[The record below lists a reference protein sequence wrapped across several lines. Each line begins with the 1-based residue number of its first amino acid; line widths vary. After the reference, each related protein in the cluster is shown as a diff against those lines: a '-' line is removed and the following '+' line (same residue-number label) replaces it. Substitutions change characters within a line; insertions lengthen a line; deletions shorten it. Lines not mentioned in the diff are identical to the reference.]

1 MENNR
6 PQTVFISKGTP
17 EDNAFAAWLGPRL
30 EARGYSA
37 FADVLNLKGGDRW
50 RNVLTNTLRDNSIKM
65 LLCCSDTTLSKT
77 GVLEEIEIAN
87 FVSKKIK
94 DDNFIIPLRLKPYQP
109 VFGITGLQYVDFSH
123 SWAAGLKELLNLLE
137 DYGVPKSSSKLIDP
151 RWSAALSEGQIEKIV
166 SPEPLTSNWLRIEEL
181 PDEIF
186 LIGPKGYANI
196 EHVQKQMKSLPFPK
210 VNFERG
216 FITFASPKEMNDL
229 IGRDN
234 YLIKLGVART
244 TDFLEDG
251 SDELGVKHWESKKII
266 SNLLRQAWEL
276 CCREAGLSSYKFST
290 DLAFHANDETI
301 GVRKRVKWGRQG
313 QKRSSVLRNI
323 TKRGLWEYGF
333 SAKPSM
339 FPFPQFRL
347 KGRVIFSDTEDIL
360 NPKIIEDPAKQHR
373 LRRSVCT
380 GWRNK
385 AWHGRMMALLETLSG
400 ESSHLR
406 LPLGDNLWAYVDA
419 MPVQFTSPVTTPLRN
434 EIDED
439 AVEIDE
445 TTLYGLSEGPE

>member
-1 MENNR
+1 METAT
-6 PQTVFISKGTP
+6 PQILFISKGKP
-17 EDNAFAAWLGPRL
+17 EDNTFATWLGPRL

-50 RNVLTNTLRDNSIKM
+50 RNVLTSTLRDSSVKM
-65 LLCCSDTTLSKT
+65 LLCCSDATLSKT

-87 FVSKKIK
+87 YVGNKLI
-94 DDNFIIPLRLKPYQP
+94 DDNFIIPLRLSAYQP
-109 VFGITGLQYVDFSH
+109 VFGITGLQYVDFSI
-123 SWAAGLKELLNLLE
+123 SWAAGLKELLSLLE
-137 DYGVPKSSSKLIDP
+137 EYGVPRSPSRLIDP
-151 RWSAALSEGQIEKIV
+151 RWSAALSEGEVEKII
-166 SPEPLTSNWLRIEEL
+166 SPEPMTSNWLRIEEL

-186 LIGPKGYANI
+186 LIGPKGYSNI
-196 EHVQKQMKSLPFPK
+196 EHVQKQMESLPFPK

-216 FITFASPKEMNDL
+216 FITFASTSEMNKF

-234 YLIKLGVART
+234 FLIKLGVART
-244 TDFLEDG
+244 ADFLEDG
-251 SDELGVKHWESKKII
+251 SDELGVKHWESKKIV

-276 CCREAGLSSYKFST
+276 CCREAGLSAYHFST
-290 DLAFHANDETI
+290 DIAFHANDDTI
-301 GVRKRVKWGRQG
+301 GVRKMVKWGRQG

-333 SAKPSM
+333 SAKLSM
-339 FPFPQFRL
+339 FPFPHFRL
-347 KGRVIFSDTEDIL
+347 KGRVVFSDVEDVL

-385 AWHGRMMALLETLSG
+385 AWHGRMMALLEVLSSEG
-400 ESSHLR
+400 SHLR
-406 LPLGDNLWAYVDA
+406 LPLGENMWAYVDA

-434 EIDED
+434 EMDEN
-439 AVEIDE
+439 AIESDE
-445 TTLYGLSEGPE
+445 TTLYGLSESQE